1 MSCRKCFHISFSN
14 LIPTIILLAFLLQI
28 YAQYSTIFF
37 ENKKVDNK
45 IYGIN
50 TMTVFKYSQE
60 KQYYFNNIK
69 IQQLFEN
76 NEYKMFKKSIIRII

>member
-1 MSCRKCFHISFSN
+1 M
-14 LIPTIILLAFLLQI
+14 QV

-45 IYGIN
+45 IYGRN
-50 TMTVFKYSQE
+50 AMTVFKYSQE

-76 NEYKMFKKSIIRII
+76 NALMNIKCLKNLLLESFEPIIIKKKIKIIL